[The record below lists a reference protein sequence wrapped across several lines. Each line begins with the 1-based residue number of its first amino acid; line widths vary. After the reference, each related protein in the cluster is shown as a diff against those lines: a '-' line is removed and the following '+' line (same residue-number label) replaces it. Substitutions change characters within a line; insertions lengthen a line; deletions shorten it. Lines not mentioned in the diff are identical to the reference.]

1 MRKCGNKCLYRRVL
15 AGALSV
21 LLAVGTG
28 ACGGKAE
35 TGTGQAEV
43 LTQGAEAGTGSAAQ
57 SANGS
62 DIAAGRFRTVR
73 QCSVCCASLE
83 RYAAGAQHG
92 AFLCEAVFRR
102 LLCWRL

>member
-62 DIAAGRFRTVR
+62 DIEL
-73 QCSVCCASLE
+73 QQE

>member
-43 LTQGAEAGTGSAAQ
+43 LTQGAEAGTGSAARVRMVLTLNCSRQVPDSPAVQCLLRQ
-57 SANGS
+57 SGTICS
-62 DIAAGRFRTVR
+62 RSAAWSFPMRSSFP
-73 QCSVCCASLE
+73 
-83 RYAAGAQHG
+83 
-92 AFLCEAVFRR
+92 
-102 LLCWRL
+102 

>member
-43 LTQGAEAGTGSAAQ
+43 LT
-57 SANGS
+57 
-62 DIAAGRFRTVR
+62 
-73 QCSVCCASLE
+73 
-83 RYAAGAQHG
+83 
-92 AFLCEAVFRR
+92 
-102 LLCWRL
+102 